1 MESVN
6 TMEETHVVRVEGFP
20 YSYGLGE
27 ICSPGGAVLFKAGRY
42 NLTRAQLNAELKKI
56 GKVTLR

>member
-1 MESVN
+1 ME
-6 TMEETHVVRVEGFP
+6 TKEYIVRVEGFP

-27 ICSPGGAVLFKAGRY
+27 ICSPEGAVLFKAGRY
-42 NLTRAQLNAELKKI
+42 NLNREQLNVELKKL